1 MSKMLD
7 KLKKFL
13 AKHDCKTREESDPRN
28 IDENKMEKLLK
39 KGAMLVD
46 VRSPQ
51 EFKEGHFEAAI
62 NIPEYEIESKIEE
75 AVQDKSQV
83 IVLYCT
89 SGYRSKKAKEAL
101 EKMGYEN
108 VFYLAINYKLW

>member
-1 MSKMLD
+1 MLD

-39 KGAMLVD
+39 KGAMLID

-51 EFKEGHFEAAI
+51 EFKEGHFEGAI
-62 NIPEYEIESKIEE
+62 NIPEYEIKNKIEE
-75 AVQDKSQV
+75 AAQDKSQV